1 MEGQTRKNKQ
11 EKPTTRAEQE
21 RSNMQQSLIRPTD
34 QATLT
39 GQPSCDRSSGEDVEG
54 RIGISLH
61 GPCCHGPRI
70 LLTITGSAQKI
81 KAKVVQS
88 TGKH

>member
-11 EKPTTRAEQE
+11 EKPTARAEHE
-21 RSNMQQSLIRPTD
+21 RSDMQHSLIKPND

-39 GQPSCDRSSGEDVEG
+39 DQTRCDRSSGEDVEG
-54 RIGISLH
+54 RIRISLH
-61 GPCCHGPRI
+61 GPCCHGLRI
-70 LLTITGSAQKI
+70 LLTVTGSAQKT